1 MPDNSEEIDEQLRS
15 EHAVDFFFARCI
27 SAHQSLQRAGL
38 VWRVMIDMQIGK
50 VLQTLHHEI
59 DEPHKNLLFIRTCK
73 SPIRRVGLCAVLV
86 PEGVAEQIFEATFA
100 DEWIA
105 LEIQEDVTG

>member
-1 MPDNSEEIDEQLRS
+1 ML
-15 EHAVDFFFARCI
+15 
-27 SAHQSLQRAGL
+27 
-38 VWRVMIDMQIGK
+38 
-50 VLQTLHHEI
+50 LQTLHHEI

-73 SPIRRVGLCAVLV
+73 SPIRRVGLCGG